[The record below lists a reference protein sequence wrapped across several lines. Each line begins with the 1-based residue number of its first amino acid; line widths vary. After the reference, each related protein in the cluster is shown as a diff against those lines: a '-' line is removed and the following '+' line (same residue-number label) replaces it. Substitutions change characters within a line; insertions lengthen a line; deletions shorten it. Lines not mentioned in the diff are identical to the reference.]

1 MEEGTIE
8 TFDRK
13 VYNMKDV
20 DKTAEKNKTQRA
32 NKADKKKD
40 AAKELQRLQKENK
53 KLSANL
59 AQSRMPFLEDK
70 RGTEEEIDAESVQL
84 FTTTDATPRKQRFAA
99 PVDRRQSRAAFGR
112 TLASGLG
119 IKDRLGETRSE
130 KELKINF
137 IDKNNNFSGNKR
149 TWDQFTQD
157 QPIVEGDDGDWHYA
171 EEEENC
177 QENCPGI
184 DAQAAEVGSGQMDED
199 QDVYAHSA

>member
-8 TFDRK
+8 TFDSK
-13 VYNMKDV
+13 VYNMKEFE
-20 DKTAEKNKTQRA
+20 KTSEKNKTQRA
-32 NKADKKKD
+32 NKADKTKN

-53 KLSANL
+53 LLTANM
-59 AQSRMPFLEDK
+59 AQYRMQFLEDK

-84 FTTTDATPRKQRFAA
+84 FTTTDATPRKQRFGQAEKQRA
-99 PVDRRQSRAAFGR
+99 RAAFGR

-137 IDKNNNFSGNKR
+137 IDKNNNYSGNKR
-149 TWDQFTQD
+149 PRE
-157 QPIVEGDDGDWHYA
+157 QPIEEDEYGWHYA
-171 EEEENC
+171 EEEEEEHNF
-177 QENCPGI
+177 I
-184 DAQAAEVGSGQMDED
+184 DAKVAELRRGSVDEDED

>member
-1 MEEGTIE
+1 MEDGQIE
-8 TFDRK
+8 TFDSK
-13 VYNMKDV
+13 IHKMKDYE
-20 DKTAEKNKTQRA
+20 KTAEKNKTQRA

-70 RGTEEEIDAESVQL
+70 RGTEDEIDAENIQMW
-84 FTTTDATPRKQRFAA
+84 TTDATPRKQRFAA

-137 IDKNNNFSGNKR
+137 IDKSNNLSGNKR
-149 TWDQFTQD
+149 LREEPTRAH
-157 QPIVEGDDGDWHYA
+157 PIAEEDDGEWHYA

-177 QENCPGI
+177 PGI
-184 DAQAAEVGSGQMDED
+184 DAEVAEVEYGAMDED

>member
-1 MEEGTIE
+1 
-8 TFDRK
+8 
-13 VYNMKDV
+13 
-20 DKTAEKNKTQRA
+20 
-32 NKADKKKD
+32 
-40 AAKELQRLQKENK
+40 
-53 KLSANL
+53 
-59 AQSRMPFLEDK
+59 MPFLEDK

-137 IDKNNNFSGNKR
+137 IDKNNNYSGNKR
-149 TWDQFTQD
+149 PRE
-157 QPIVEGDDGDWHYA
+157 QPIAEDEDDWHYA
-171 EEEENC
+171 EEEEEEHNH
-177 QENCPGI
+177 NFI
-184 DAQAAEVGSGQMDED
+184 DAKVAELRHGSMDEDED